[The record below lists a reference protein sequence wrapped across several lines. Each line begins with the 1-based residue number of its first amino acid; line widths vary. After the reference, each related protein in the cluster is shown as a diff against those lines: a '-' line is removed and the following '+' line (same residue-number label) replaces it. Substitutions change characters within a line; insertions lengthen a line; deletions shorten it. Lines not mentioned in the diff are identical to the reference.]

1 MVIIKSIL
9 YVYEDDNKL
18 IEGAVKDIA
27 LITGPSRYCKTAE
40 FKEQYSKF
48 DYICFVLSENKCSS
62 QILEFIYNNIGWLK
76 EKKIVLLYNAYDSQL
91 HISLCIKEIHKLL
104 DKNLIYEDCFYF
116 DKDELKIKKF
126 KNKPKD
132 YAYKLMELNEHF
144 IKYAADIRS
153 IMEDDIKKYPEELL
167 KNKIEEFLHRHNT
180 CTLCTASNDMVIG
193 TPIEYIY
200 ENGKIYIITEG
211 GRKFI
216 NLLRND
222 NVSIAVYENYSG
234 FANLEG
240 LQLSGRATIID
251 YNDYEYDE
259 IIKLKKLEPKNI
271 KKLNMLMNVIKID
284 LYRATFLSADIKKE
298 GYEAKQVMI
307 F

>member
-9 YVYEDDNKL
+9 YIYEADNKL

-76 EKKIVLLYNAYDSQL
+76 EKKTVLFYNAHDSKI

-126 KNKPKD
+126 NNKPKE
-132 YAYKLMELNEHF
+132 YGYKLMELKEHF

-153 IMEDDIKKYPEELL
+153 IMEDDIKKYPKELL
-167 KNKIEEFLHRHNT
+167 KNKVEEFLNLHST

-240 LQLSGRATIID
+240 LQLSGIATIID

-259 IIKLKKLEPKNI
+259 IIKLKKLDPKNI

>member
-1 MVIIKSIL
+1 MII
-9 YVYEDDNKL
+9 
-18 IEGAVKDIA
+18 
-27 LITGPSRYCKTAE
+27 
-40 FKEQYSKF
+40 
-48 DYICFVLSENKCSS
+48 FVLSENKCSS

-76 EKKIVLLYNAYDSQL
+76 EKKIVLFYNAHDSQF

-104 DKNLIYEDCFYF
+104 DKNLIYKDCFYF
-116 DKDELKIKKF
+116 DKDELKIKKS

-132 YAYKLMELNEHF
+132 YGYKLMELKEHF

-167 KNKIEEFLHRHNT
+167 KNKIEEFLHLHNT

-200 ENGKIYIITEG
+200 ENGRIYIITEG

-240 LQLSGRATIID
+240 LQLGGRATIID

-259 IIKLKKLEPKNI
+259 IIKLKKLDPKNI

>member
-27 LITGPSRYCKTAE
+27 LITGPSRYCKTAQ

-76 EKKIVLLYNAYDSQL
+76 EKKIVLFYNAYDSQL

-132 YAYKLMELNEHF
+132 YGYKLMELKEHF

-167 KNKIEEFLHRHNT
+167 KNKIEEFLKLHNT

-251 YNDYEYDE
+251 YNNYEYDE